1 MLSLSP
7 PEPAL
12 LTRVTTQYDQDQD
25 RIRLAGETTA
35 GQVQQLWLTQ
45 RLLLRLLPGLW
56 QWLQQLPQDGVAAD
70 AIAASATA
78 DPQRHQALQEFAQQQ
93 ASASLQRL
101 EPVVDAGL
109 NPPWLVRSAQVQS
122 SHQLLKLQL
131 FSASDVDKASEP
143 GNRTAVISMNPT
155 QLRQWL
161 GILHQ
166 ELCRGEW
173 PTTQWPQ
180 WISPAQPAPASAQ
193 IH

>member
-93 ASASLQRL
+93 ASASLQRGGSL
-101 EPVVDAGL
+101 
-109 NPPWLVRSAQVQS
+109 PPPDRDTDRWRPRNT
-122 SHQLLKLQL
+122 HRRR
-131 FSASDVDKASEP
+131 ETPP
-143 GNRTAVISMNPT
+143 GCV
-155 QLRQWL
+155 
-161 GILHQ
+161 
-166 ELCRGEW
+166 
-173 PTTQWPQ
+173 
-180 WISPAQPAPASAQ
+180 PAPAA
-193 IH
+193 HRP